1 MVITEKEKR
10 IEIIGDI
17 HKGAGENVRAR
28 ALSSHF
34 GRNSTYEKVVKR
46 FYWYSIYEDVNNLIK
61 ECTECQKQAVMPK
74 GQPKLHPISIPSQAM
89 KQVGID
95 LCFCQRLM
103 VITLLSCS

>member
-1 MVITEKEKR
+1 MYKVKVIKLIFGERQRNLAYVMEYIFTYGADRMVITEKEKR
-10 IEIIGDI
+10 VEIIRDI

-61 ECTECQKQAVMPK
+61 
-74 GQPKLHPISIPSQAM
+74 
-89 KQVGID
+89 
-95 LCFCQRLM
+95 
-103 VITLLSCS
+103 